1 MVYLGIEGSIQGV
14 LALKDNLRTD
24 AQKTVSELQKRGLE
38 VILLTGDHPEVA
50 QAIASQV
57 GITQV
62 LAEIPPSGKAAVV
75 EELQKSKKVAMV
87 GDGINDAPALA
98 QADLGISLQ
107 GATMDLSLGTFRKI
121 RQNLM
126 WALGYNT
133 FAIPMAAGVLLPSL
147 GLMLSPAMAAGFMAF
162 SSVTV
167 VTNSLLLRYRKF
179 GLIKSTLI

>member
-1 MVYLGIEGSIQGV
+1 MVWLGNQRWLEDQGLSLDKNHDKLIGSLNRAGKTVVYLGIEGSIQGV

-107 GATMDLSLGTFRKI
+107 
-121 RQNLM
+121 
-126 WALGYNT
+126 
-133 FAIPMAAGVLLPSL
+133 
-147 GLMLSPAMAAGFMAF
+147 
-162 SSVTV
+162 
-167 VTNSLLLRYRKF
+167 
-179 GLIKSTLI
+179 